1 MTTQARSES
10 RAPQPAAPGN
20 VLYLLI
26 LVVIV
31 QFSYP
36 MTAGNSPVW
45 LLAYQALYLTLMI
58 AGILVARES
67 PHYMRVLIYLGLIWI
82 VTGAIY
88 AFNQEALWA
97 QLGGYG
103 AIAAFQIMVVI
114 VLVTYMFRARIVTR
128 NVLYAASTIYLLLG
142 AIFVP
147 IFGIIESLTFA
158 WSGGAHAFAD
168 GVVAVGELFTWQNFV
183 YYSYVNLTTLGYGD
197 ILPQTMW
204 ARSAATLE
212 ACIGVLYT
220 AIIISRL
227 VGLYAS
233 QEIAH
238 DMEEF
243 VEEQGRFERS

>member
-1 MTTQARSES
+1 MRTTFTPDPQRTERRSS
-10 RAPQPAAPGN
+10 DN

-36 MTAGNSPVW
+36 MTEGNDPLW
-45 LLAYQALYLTLMI
+45 LLAYQALYMSLMVT
-58 AGILVARES
+58 GILAARES
-67 PHYMRVLIYLGLIWI
+67 PQIMRALIILSLIW
-82 VTGAIY
+82 VVVGAIY
-88 AFNQEALWA
+88 AFNQAVLWA
-97 QLGGYG
+97 QLAGYI
-103 AIAAFQIMVVI
+103 AIAAFQSTVVLI
-114 VLVTYMFRARIVTR
+114 LLKYIFLAKTVTR
-128 NVLYAASTIYLLLG
+128 DVLYAASAIYLLLG

-158 WSGGAHAFAD
+158 WSGGEHAFAD
-168 GVVAVGELFTWQNFV
+168 GITGVGELMSWQNFV

-197 ILPQTMW
+197 ILPVTMW

-220 AIIISRL
+220 AIIVSRL

-233 QEIAH
+233 QEVAQ
-238 DMEEF
+238 E
-243 VEEQGRFERS
+243 VEEEYAHKRK